1 MKDENSDWKQSVL
14 MEKSGD
20 SEISRWRQ
28 ALFTGLPK
36 EGSFTLFIANPK
48 DPHGAEF
55 IFTQMP
61 FEELANDQDECEEI
75 EHA

>member
-1 MKDENSDWKQSVL
+1 M
-14 MEKSGD
+14 
-20 SEISRWRQ
+20 
-28 ALFTGLPK
+28 
-36 EGSFTLFIANPK
+36 IANPK

-75 EHA
+75 EHAEMVEESFKEAKKIEELRNLWLNATNF